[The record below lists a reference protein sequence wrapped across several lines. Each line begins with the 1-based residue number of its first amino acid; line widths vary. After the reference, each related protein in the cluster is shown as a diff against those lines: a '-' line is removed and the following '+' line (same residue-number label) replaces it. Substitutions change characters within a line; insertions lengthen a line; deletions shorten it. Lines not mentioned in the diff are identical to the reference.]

1 MNLSNK
7 LEIEY
12 EYNGKKLK
20 SNSRFI
26 VVKERSKDEI
36 IEVNHNIFITKEN
49 ENIYE
54 LISAKAYILGNISPG
69 EYSAVALPCVV
80 VVRYY
85 DEYLAEQIAFDK
97 FYLYLFDKKIY
108 RIDQKNIN
116 ENVACKMVTRRCVS
130 TQFKFKI
137 IGETK
142 EKEWNIWTR
151 M

>member
-142 EKEWNIWTR
+142 EKE
-151 M
+151 

>member
-1 MNLSNK
+1 MNLSNR

-12 EYNGKKLK
+12 EYNGKKIK
-20 SNSRFI
+20 SNSSFI
-26 VVKERSKDEI
+26 VVKEKSKDEI
-36 IEVNHNIFITKEN
+36 IEVNHDIFIANGN

-69 EYSAVALPCVV
+69 KYSAVALPCVV

-85 DEYLAEQIAFDK
+85 DEYLAEQITFDK

-116 ENVACKMVTRRCVS
+116 ENIACKMVTRRCVS

>member
-1 MNLSNK
+1 MVMNLSNR

-20 SNSRFI
+20 SNSSFI
-26 VVKERSKDEI
+26 VVKEKSKDET
-36 IEVNHNIFITKEN
+36 IEVNHDIFIANGN

-54 LISAKAYILGNISPG
+54 IISAKAYILGDIFPG

-85 DEYLAEQIAFDK
+85 DEYLAEQITFDK

-116 ENVACKMVTRRCVS
+116 GNIACKMVTRRCVS

-142 EKEWNIWTR
+142 EKE
-151 M
+151 

>member
-1 MNLSNK
+1 MVMNLSNR

-12 EYNGKKLK
+12 EYNGKKIK
-20 SNSRFI
+20 SNSSFI
-26 VVKERSKDEI
+26 VVKGKSKDET
-36 IEVNHNIFITKEN
+36 IEVNHDIFITNGN

-85 DEYLAEQIAFDK
+85 DEYLAEQITFDK

-116 ENVACKMVTRRCVS
+116 ENIACKMVTRRCVS

-137 IGETK
+137 IREAK
-142 EKEWNIWTR
+142 EKE
-151 M
+151 

>member
-26 VVKERSKDEI
+26 VVKEKSKDEI

-54 LISAKAYILGNISPG
+54 LISAKAYILGNIFPG

-85 DEYLAEQIAFDK
+85 DDYLAEQITFDK

-142 EKEWNIWTR
+142 EKE
-151 M
+151 